1 MPRVKVGA
9 AGSDGKSIEI
19 EIVHLRDLDL
29 KQLRSRWKTIFR
41 RQPPATLPRHLLFA
55 MIAYRLQ
62 AEVFGDLDAESLRLL
77 QKIDVAPY
85 KSEIASLTKI
95 LTQRQRELSPG
106 TILVREWNGQA
117 HRVMVVEQGFAWQGT
132 TYDSLSKIAQA
143 ITGTKWNGPR
153 FFGLRDKTPI
163 ESRQ

>member
-1 MPRVKVGA
+1 MPRVKVGSA
-9 AGSDGKSIEI
+9 ASDRKPIDVEI
-19 EIVHLRDLDL
+19 ARLRALDVV
-29 KQLRSRWKTIFR
+29 KLRTRWQTIFR
-41 RQPPATLPRHLLFA
+41 RQPSATLPRHLLFA

-62 AEVFGDLDAESLRLL
+62 AEVFGDLDAEILRLL
-77 QKIDVAPY
+77 KKIDVASS
-85 KSEIASLTKI
+85 KSEIVSLTKI

-117 HRVMVVEQGFAWQGT
+117 HRVMVVEQGFAWQGS

-153 FFGLRDKTPI
+153 FFGLRDKTSI
-163 ESRQ
+163 ESLQ

>member
-9 AGSDGKSIEI
+9 AGSDEKSIGI
-19 EIVHLRDLDL
+19 EVARLRDLDL
-29 KQLRSRWKTIFR
+29 RALRARWQTIFR
-41 RQPPATLPRHLLFA
+41 RQPPTTLPRHLLFA

-62 AEVFGDLDAESLRLL
+62 AEVFGDLDAETLRLL
-77 QKIDVAPY
+77 KQIEVAPS
-85 KSEIASLTKI
+85 KTEITSLTWI
-95 LTQRQRELSPG
+95 LAQRQREVLPG

-153 FFGLRDKTPI
+153 FFGLRDKPSP
-163 ESRQ
+163 EPVP

>member
-1 MPRVKVGA
+1 MPRVKVRA

-29 KQLRSRWKTIFR
+29 KQLRSRWQTIFR

-85 KSEIASLTKI
+85 KSEIASLAKI

-106 TILVREWNGQA
+106 TVLVREWNGQA

-163 ESRQ
+163 GSRQ

>member
-1 MPRVKVGA
+1 
-9 AGSDGKSIEI
+9 
-19 EIVHLRDLDL
+19 
-29 KQLRSRWKTIFR
+29 
-41 RQPPATLPRHLLFA
+41 

-62 AEVFGDLDAESLRLL
+62 AEVFGDLDAETLRLL
-77 QKIDVAPY
+77 KKIDVAPS

-117 HRVMVVEQGFAWQGT
+117 HRVMVIEQGFAWQGN

-153 FFGLRDKTPI
+153 FFGLRDKTLHRGRGHDCAGKAI
-163 ESRQ
+163 RCAIYTRVSTEFRSRSRIQLTGRTVRSIFGLYPQPGTCALDACAN

>member
-1 MPRVKVGA
+1 MARAKVGA
-9 AGSDGKSIEI
+9 AASDRKQVDIEI
-19 EIVHLRDLDL
+19 AHLRDLDL
-29 KQLRSRWKTIFR
+29 GAVRVRWQTIFR
-41 RQPPATLPRHLLFA
+41 RQPSATLPRHLLFA

-62 AEVFGDLDAESLRLL
+62 AEVFGDLDAETLRLL
-77 QKIDVAPY
+77 QKIDVAPS

-117 HRVMVVEQGFAWQGT
+117 HRVMVVEEGFAWQGA

-153 FFGLRDKTPI
+153 FFGLRDKSSP
-163 ESRQ
+163 EGVP